1 MPKVTV
7 NEGIS
12 LNYEEYGTGDPVLW
26 IAGTGNSGEIW
37 TRYQLPEFT
46 DRYRCITVDLRG
58 TGESDSPE
66 DPPYTMK
73 MLAKDV
79 EDLVRELDLEGIP
92 MVGFSMGSTI
102 IQELA
107 ITAPELVG
115 KALMLSTWSCTREEH
130 HIRRHFEAR
139 LLALEKAPR
148 DVFAAFAFW
157 MWAPSFV
164 DDEPERM
171 QEIVDFFVSVSG
183 SQPPHAYANHFKADL
198 SHDTRGRLGQIKC
211 PTRVV
216 YGAEDLITL
225 PRYNQR
231 VAAEIP
237 GAEIKEIQ
245 GGGHIAFG
253 ERPAEVNAAI
263 SEFLDD

>member
-1 MPKVTV
+1 LPKVKV

-12 LNYEEYGTGDPVLW
+12 LSYDEYGEGDPVLW
-26 IAGTGNSGEIW
+26 IAGTGNSGKVW
-37 TRYQLPEFT
+37 TKYQLPEFT

-58 TGESDSPE
+58 TGRSDSPA
-66 DPPYTMK
+66 DPPYTMQ

-79 EDLVRELDLEGIP
+79 EDLARQLDLGPIP

-102 IQELA
+102 IQEIA
-107 ITAPELVG
+107 INAPELVS
-115 KALMLSTWSCTREEH
+115 KALLLSTWTSTREEH

-139 LLALEKAPR
+139 LLAIQKAPF

-171 QEIVDFFVSVSG
+171 DEIVNFFVEVSG
-183 SQPPHAYANHFKADL
+183 SQPPEAYANHFIADI
-198 SHDTRGRLGQIKC
+198 SHDTSGRLGQIKC
-211 PTRVV
+211 PTHVV

-231 VAAEIP
+231 VAREIP
-237 GAEIKEIQ
+237 GATIAEIA
-245 GGGHIAFG
+245 GGGHIAWG
-253 ERPAEVNAAI
+253 ERPAEVNAEIAR
-263 SEFLDD
+263 FLDD

>member
-12 LNYEEYGTGDPVLW
+12 LSYDSYGEGDPVLW
-26 IAGTGNSGEIW
+26 IAGTGNSGKVW
-37 TRYQLPEFT
+37 TKYQLPEFT

-58 TGESDSPE
+58 TGESDSPA
-66 DPPYTMK
+66 DPPYTMQ

-79 EDLVRELDLEGIP
+79 EDLARELDLGPIP

-102 IQELA
+102 IQEIA
-107 ITAPELVG
+107 INAPELVS
-115 KALMLSTWSCTREEH
+115 KALLLSTWTSTREEH

-157 MWAPSFV
+157 MWAPSVV
-164 DDEPERM
+164 DDEPERVD
-171 QEIVDFFVSVSG
+171 EIIDFFVEVSG
-183 SQPPHAYANHFKADL
+183 SQPPHAYTNHFKADL
-198 SHDTRGRLGQIKC
+198 SHDTSGRLGQIKC
-211 PTRVV
+211 PTHVV

-237 GAEIKEIQ
+237 GAEITEIA
-245 GGGHIAFG
+245 GGGHIAWG

-263 SEFLDD
+263 AGFLDG